1 MDQPATQGGAD
12 KDGTESIDEVV
23 VTLTEGELGWAAL
36 PASIGAPVQ
45 DPAGTWTFNT
55 AGASL
60 ADVQSLVGSLKR
72 SEEHTS
78 ELQSLMRISYAVFCL
93 KKKTKTIIQASP
105 D

>member
-23 VTLTEGELGWAAL
+23 VPLTEGELGWAAL

-60 ADVQSLVGSLKR
+60 ADVPSLGGRLKVPPAAGL
-72 SEEHTS
+72 HGTLGVQATAATS
-78 ELQSLMRISYAVFCL
+78 AADHGPRA
-93 KKKTKTIIQASP
+93 TRPT
-105 D
+105 